1 MGAKVW
7 GLRIGAQSEARE
19 GTAKTRNS
27 LKSPLPHRN
36 PATAQCSGGGH
47 AEMPQVYCFPATITP
62 AGVDEKPLWQ
72 STGLHIGGCDG
83 FGFKSVV
90 LLCAFNRGGVNSS
103 PHFVCIALHCKTLQ
117 TGDHFATNL
126 QVGNG
131 FLK

>member
-19 GTAKTRNS
+19 GRAKTRNS

-62 AGVDEKPLWQ
+62 AFVDEKPLWQ
-72 STGLHIGGCDG
+72 STGLHIGGFDG

-90 LLCAFNRGGVNSS
+90 LLCAFNRGGVVDFGNYFKFLDTLCL
-103 PHFVCIALHCKTLQ
+103 HCIALQDTA
-117 TGDHFATNL
+117 D
-126 QVGNG
+126 
-131 FLK
+131 